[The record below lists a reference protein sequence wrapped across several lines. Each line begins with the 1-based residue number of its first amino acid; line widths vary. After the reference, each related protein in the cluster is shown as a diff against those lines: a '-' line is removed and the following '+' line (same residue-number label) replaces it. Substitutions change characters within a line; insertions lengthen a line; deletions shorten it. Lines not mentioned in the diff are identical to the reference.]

1 MLSAGNLGNVG
12 NQIVSEKL
20 CTGNLAGNV
29 GNHGNLGNHGNVG
42 NHDNFGYII

>member
-20 CTGNLAGNV
+20 CTGNLAGNH
-29 GNHGNLGNHGNVG
+29 GNLGNLGNHGNVG
-42 NHDNFGYII
+42 NHVGYIIW